1 MDSEPGVSPRPT
13 MILTH
18 GYGDSR
24 AAWEAQVRA
33 FTPWFD
39 IRTWDLPGH
48 GDRHGSVETDADIG
62 TTTAELEALVAQASR
77 PVVLVGHS
85 VGGYVALRCALTTAA
100 PVLGVVLISTGPG
113 FRSHTGITRWNVMI
127 DRMTSALSLPA
138 KTARVVRMTDFVVAE
153 GLPGSDLPTL
163 VVRGAEDRQVYLDGG
178 AYIAARMKRARLCD
192 VAGAGHD
199 PHRTHASEV
208 NAAITQFVAGLWPAR
223 GRAPSRPDGR

>member
-1 MDSEPGVSPRPT
+1 MDAEPGVSPRLT

-24 AAWEAQVRA
+24 AVWEAQVRA
-33 FTPWFD
+33 FTPRID
-39 IRTWDLPGH
+39 VRTWDLPGH

-62 TTTAELEALVAQASR
+62 RTTAELEALVAQASR

-85 VGGYVALRCALTTAA
+85 VGGYVALRCSLTTTA
-100 PVLGVVLISTGPG
+100 PVVGVVLISTGPG
-113 FRSHTGITRWNVMI
+113 FRSPTGITRWNQMI

-138 KTARVVRMTDFVVAE
+138 ETAQVVRMTDFIVAE
-153 GLPGSDLPTL
+153 RLSGSDLPTL
-163 VVRGAEDRQVYLDGG
+163 VVRGVEDRQVYLDGG
-178 AYIAARMKRARLCD
+178 AYIATRMTRARLCD

-208 NAAITQFVAGLWPAR
+208 NAAIAQFMAELWPGPR
-223 GRAPSRPDGR
+223 SCGMPT